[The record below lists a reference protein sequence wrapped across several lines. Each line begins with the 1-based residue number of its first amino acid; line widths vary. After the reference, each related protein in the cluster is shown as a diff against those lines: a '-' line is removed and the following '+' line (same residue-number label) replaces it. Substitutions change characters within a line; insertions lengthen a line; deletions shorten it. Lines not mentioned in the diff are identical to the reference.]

1 MGTSINLS
9 TDFSAET
16 LQGRIQWNEIFC
28 AKGKK
33 VIQNNFTYTI
43 THESHSNSK
52 NWQARLTGT
61 PIL

>member
-33 VIQNNFTYTI
+33 VIQNNFTDNKTDLQ
-43 THESHSNSK
+43 K
-52 NWQARLTGT
+52 W
-61 PIL
+61 